1 MRTGRVTLLAGSTRP
16 LIVMLFVAVQQ
27 AITLQAAAAQSSTEH
42 LAAPWLAPAGIQ
54 FPYEGLHNSLQ
65 QLVATQAGGSGRIAV
80 TFFTAAHQPMLL
92 NHVYSMVKYGQVRN
106 PTRRI
111 SGMGL
116 AVVTLGKYITQAGSH
131 KTS

>member
-1 MRTGRVTLLAGSTRP
+1 
-16 LIVMLFVAVQQ
+16 MLFVAVQ
-27 AITLQAAAAQSSTEH
+27 AITLQAAASQSSTEH

-65 QLVATQAGGSGRIAV
+65 QLVAVQAGDSGRVAV

-106 PTRRI
+106 PTHRI

-116 AVVTLGKYITQAGSH
+116 AAMTLGQYVTQVGRH
-131 KTS
+131 KKS